1 MVLVH
6 RRIDSVGTADDTV
19 GAERV
24 THVFRGAIDTPIGQ
38 MVALATGEGL
48 AALEFIERPRLA
60 RLDARVARYFSPA
73 RFQDDPSHPVIAAAE
88 RWLAEYFAGEG
99 ADPRGVPLDLRGTP
113 FELMVWRRLLDILP
127 GATRTYG
134 DLARALGRPNGARAV
149 GLAVGANPVSLI
161 VPCHRVVGA
170 GGALTG
176 YGGGLHRKAW
186 LLEHERRWSH
196 AREPR
201 FF

>member
-1 MVLVH
+1 MGATDGTMTAQTEIVL
-6 RRIDSVGTADDTV
+6 A
-19 GAERV
+19 
-24 THVFRGAIDTPIGQ
+24 RGAIDTPLGQ
-38 MVALATGEGL
+38 MAALATDTGL

-60 RLDARVARYFSPA
+60 RLGARLARYFSRV
-73 RFQDDPSHPVIAAAE
+73 RFEDDPSHPVIAAAD
-88 RWLAEYFAGEG
+88 RWLQEYFAGEG

-127 GATRTYG
+127 GTTRTYG
-134 DLARALGRPNGARAV
+134 EIARALARPHGARAV
-149 GLAVGANPVSLI
+149 GLAVGANPVSVI

-186 LLEHERRWSH
+186 LLEHERRWSP
-196 AREPR
+196 APQPT

>member
-1 MVLVH
+1 MSRL
-6 RRIDSVGTADDTV
+6 
-19 GAERV
+19 
-24 THVFRGAIDTPIGQ
+24 FRGAIDTPLGQ
-38 MVALATGEGL
+38 MVALATNEGL
-48 AALEFIERPRLA
+48 AALEFVERPRLA
-60 RLDARVARYFSPA
+60 RLDARVARYFPSA
-73 RFQDDPSHPVIAAAE
+73 EFHDEPSHPVIVLAE

-134 DLARALGRPNGARAV
+134 GLARALGRPNGARAV

-161 VPCHRVVGA
+161 VPCHRVVGQD
-170 GGALTG
+170 GALTG

-186 LLEHERRWSH
+186 LLEHERRWTP
-196 AREPR
+196 ARQPGLL
-201 FF
+201 